1 MIEKETELYKYKI
14 VETKKQNK
22 PIVNYI
28 DDYTLI
34 PANNNNIQH
43 SKIEY
48 IPFIHHTFKKK
59 KSIYKTHHLSQTSFI
74 IEKQDNKIFDF
85 YFESSYDVDNVFF
98 EKRYCLVIIIFKV
111 IFPIYNV
118 FLDYQA
124 NVISL
129 VIIILVHY
137 LFVFFKTNL
146 TVPKIKDLVNRPEK
160 KI

>member
-1 MIEKETELYKYKI
+1 MKYYIPQLPLPLISLTNDLYNEIEKSIIMLTSEGFLIEKETELYKYKI

-85 YFESSYDVDNVFF
+85 YFESSYDVDNVFL
-98 EKRYCLVIIIFKV
+98 KKDI
-111 IFPIYNV
+111 
-118 FLDYQA
+118 A
-124 NVISL
+124 SL
-129 VIIILVHY
+129 LSY
-137 LFVFFKTNL
+137 LK
-146 TVPKIKDLVNRPEK
+146 
-160 KI
+160 